1 MKGNTV
7 EKGQKMMWNYTL
19 YSFGLGILTLLF
31 FGLLQWLHIPSGN
44 IIDWLIGVAS
54 FWWLITIVTVPWN
67 IYFDAQMAIAE
78 AEQSLEKGI
87 PVEDKQV
94 RYVQKVARGSLL
106 FAIALHFLSA
116 AGLYGLAIA
125 GISAVGYISSA
136 ATLLLTLLRPAFR
149 AYQYLA
155 ARLAA
160 IRREIKYPREDV
172 LDLRHRV
179 DMVTATLQQ
188 IEEKLDPHEPH
199 SWVATTTRDIT
210 KLRENLA
217 DVRAQIDQDRANN
230 ALEHQK
236 IAREAKQSISQLTED
251 SQFLGHVREII
262 RFFKTA

>member
-1 MKGNTV
+1 
-7 EKGQKMMWNYTL
+7 MMWNYTL
-19 YSFGLGILTLLF
+19 YSFGLGIVTLLF
-31 FGLLQWLHIPSGN
+31 FGILQWLHIPSGN
-44 IIDWLIGVAS
+44 IVDWLIGVAS

-67 IYFDAQMAIAE
+67 VYFDAKTAIAE

-94 RYVQKVARGSLL
+94 RYVQKVARWSLL
-106 FAIALHFLSA
+106 LAIALHFLSA
-116 AGLYGLAIA
+116 VGLYSLAIA
-125 GISAVGYISSA
+125 GISAVGYVASA
-136 ATLLLTLLRPAFR
+136 ATLLLTILRPAFR

-155 ARLAA
+155 ARLMA

-172 LDLRHRV
+172 LDLRSRLE
-179 DMVTATLQQ
+179 MVTATVRQ

-199 SWVATTTRDIT
+199 SWVATTTRDMA
-210 KLRENLA
+210 KQRENLA
-217 DVRAQIDQDRANN
+217 ALQAQLDQDRANN

-236 IAREAKQSISQLTED
+236 IAREAQQSISQLTED